1 MSDSV
6 FTKIIKG
13 EIPCHSIYE
22 DDRTIVF
29 LDIRP
34 LNPGHVLVV
43 PKKQVDHLW
52 DLDQADYDYLMLI
65 TKKAALRIKEVLK
78 PPRVG
83 MNVEGFGVPHV
94 HMHVYP
100 LYKGLE
106 STIKDYISKPGQKIP
121 ESELNQMAAKL
132 AF

>member
-1 MSDSV
+1 MADSI
-6 FTKIIKG
+6 FTKIING
-13 EIPCHSIYE
+13 EIPSHKVY
-22 DDRTIVF
+22 DDELTFVF
-29 LDIRP
+29 MDMRP
-34 LNPGHVLVV
+34 LTPGHVLIV

-52 DLDQADYDYLMLI
+52 DLDDEHYQHLMAV
-65 TKKAALRIKEVLK
+65 TKKIAAHMKEVLQ

-94 HMHVYP
+94 HVHVYP

-106 STIKDYISKPGQKIP
+106 STMKDYISKSDQKA
-121 ESELNQMAAKL
+121 SDDELAEMAKKL

>member
-1 MSDSV
+1 MAASL

-13 EIPCHSIYE
+13 DVPSHKVYE
-22 DDRTIVF
+22 DENTFAFMD
-29 LDIRP
+29 LRP

-43 PKKQVDHLW
+43 TKKEVNHLW
-52 DLDQADYDYLMLI
+52 DLEPELYEQLMAT
-65 TKKAALRIKEVLK
+65 TKKVALRIKEVLK

-83 MNVEGFGVPHV
+83 MSVEGFGVPHV
-94 HMHVYP
+94 HVHVYP

-106 STIKDYISKPGQKIP
+106 STMADFLANPNHKADEQ
-121 ESELNQMAAKL
+121 ELTDMAKKL